1 MDFLTAS
8 QDFDLD
14 GAEVGLGERLEV
26 HKVLEQRLDLDVG
39 EVDRL
44 VLDLGLGV
52 LVAAPMLSTSSGF
65 SCLGSVQRLHRGE
78 QDDVADGV
86 CAGEE
91 HDRAVDAHAHAAR
104 GGHAVFEGGEEILIE
119 HFGLVVAAFALLDLL
134 HEAFALVDGV
144 VQLGIGVAHL
154 RCGR

>member
-1 MDFLTAS
+1 MRFHCR
-8 QDFDLD
+8 
-14 GAEVGLGERLEV
+14 EE
-26 HKVLEQRLDLDVG
+26 
-39 EVDRL
+39 
-44 VLDLGLGV
+44 
-52 LVAAPMLSTSSGF
+52 
-65 SCLGSVQRLHRGE
+65 
-78 QDDVADGV
+78 DDVADGV

-104 GGHAVFEGGEEILIE
+104 GWHTVFEGGEEILIE

-154 RCGR
+154 RAADEELKALGQARVLGAALRQRADRGSEPDLQG